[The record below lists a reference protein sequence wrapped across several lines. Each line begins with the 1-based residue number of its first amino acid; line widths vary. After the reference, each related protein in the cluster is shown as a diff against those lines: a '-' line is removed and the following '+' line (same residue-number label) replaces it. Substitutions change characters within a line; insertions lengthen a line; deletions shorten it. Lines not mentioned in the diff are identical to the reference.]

1 MISYFQSKDL
11 PCFEKHLKSEEEIQ
25 RLTALKNTLIN
36 RKHLL
41 NKQLLQLQS
50 NSDSK
55 DTSEYTIRI

>member
-1 MISYFQSKDL
+1 MISYFQSKDP
-11 PCFEKHLKSEEEIQ
+11 PCFEKNLKSEEEIQ
-25 RLTALKNTLIN
+25 RLIALKNTLIN

-55 DTSEYTIRI
+55 DTSEYTP